1 MRSPRVRQRQ
11 VRLREPQQ
19 GQRQVQEPQQGQ
31 RQVQQRLQQVRL
43 RGQQRLQQVRLRVR
57 MQRSVLRLSWFLLFL
72 DHYVIFLGAVLVYAA
87 NQEESDVPLT
97 FEKRHRIVRP
107 KRTAEDSRFFQQP
120 PHYAAARH
128 CSHQPLEVLD
138 LLLLPLTSLL
148 SFGGLRLL
156 SGEHI
161 GGVEILHCS

>member
-1 MRSPRVRQRQ
+1 VRLREPQQGQRQ

-19 GQRQVQEPQQGQ
+19 GQRQVQRRVQRQEPQQGQ
-31 RQVQQRLQQVRL
+31 RQQVRL
-43 RGQQRLQQVRLRVR
+43 RKPRQGQRQVRVR
-57 MQRSVLRLSWFLLFL
+57 QQVLRLSWFLLFL
-72 DHYVIFLGAVLVYAA
+72 DHYVILLGAVLVYAA
-87 NQEESDVPLT
+87 NQEESHVPLT
-97 FEKRHRIVRP
+97 FEKCHRIVRS

-120 PHYAAARH
+120 PHDATARH
-128 CSHQPLEVLD
+128 CAHQPLEVLD